1 MDALKEGMII
11 LAAKGTTGMITAKDE
26 KSRATSPNWFL
37 SRAGSNASA
46 QTQLEMAIAKP
57 PGLIPETQ
65 VILKN
70 ELEFIKAQLQAQ
82 TKAFQALSHS
92 ITLLEQ
98 ESNQQQGRIKQLE
111 EKVQFASRLAH
122 GEMLEGLMQKKIQEV
137 WRAMTKEVEGLQGSM
152 IQKESSMEN
161 LSQEVLES
169 KKFLWEELEA
179 VQGELRRIHQKLNQ
193 EVDITRN
200 LVSIR
205 KMQDNQMKCTK
216 FLAQLKGRVPGSTSE
231 SVDNKP
237 MTEELNDIW
246 SAVNTLRNSITTC
259 NIWSDKRK
267 APRMKGHMSRHHRKP
282 SSAGSFFSDSAL
294 NQHRSSSEH
303 SS

>member
-82 TKAFQALSHS
+82 TK
-92 ITLLEQ
+92 
-98 ESNQQQGRIKQLE
+98 
-111 EKVQFASRLAH
+111 KVQFASRLAH

-179 VQGELRRIHQKLNQ
+179 VQGELRRIHQKLKDQ